1 MIITILIL
9 STTVSSILILLQK
22 TDFIGDYLNL
32 VKNPTFRAKLLLN
45 VYKKRHEYPNILQ
58 FWLVMFSAR
67 PKTSFFLKM
76 VTCPYC
82 IGFWLSLGISVV
94 SGYWY
99 LAGVTY
105 FFGLVGYFI
114 VDKILKDK

>member
-1 MIITILIL
+1 MITILIL
-9 STTVSSILILLQK
+9 SATVSSILILLQK
-22 TDFIGDYLNL
+22 TDVIGDYLNL

-45 VYKKRHEYPNILQ
+45 AYKKRAEYPNILQ
-58 FWLVMFSAR
+58 FWLTVFSER

-82 IGFWLSLGISVV
+82 VGFWLSLGISAV

-99 LAGVTY
+99 LAGAAY

-114 VDKILKDK
+114 LAKISKDI